1 MKRMFPKLGPR
12 AVEFKSCAGAVFF
25 VRMLPVRWWDD
36 FNAITEEARRDSTPE
51 GLALGRAR
59 VRAILE
65 TVWPEEYRAEL
76 LRLDFA
82 GCVEVATLLFFGET
96 REEKRAKGE
105 LKRRPDL
112 EFLAAQMLAIYPGYT
127 LDTLLDLPAPVF
139 FRLQEL
145 APRVRADDA
154 LERYRPAVGAALSG
168 GEVVTGLNAIRG
180 SLELPAETDETPE
193 QAQELT
199 PEQAA
204 DLDAQLD
211 QILAGNYRVIGS
223 LKPGRVK

>member
-1 MKRMFPKLGPR
+1 M
-12 AVEFKSCAGAVFF
+12 EFKSRAGAVFF
-25 VRMLPVRWWDD
+25 VRMLPVRLWDD
-36 FNAITEEARRDSTPE
+36 FAAITEEARADSTPD
-51 GLALGRAR
+51 GKALGRAR

-65 TVWPEEYRAEL
+65 TVWPDAQRAEL

-82 GCVEVATLLFFGET
+82 DCVEVATRLFFGEE

-180 SLELPAETDETPE
+180 SLELPADSADAPNPE
-193 QAQELT
+193 QSQDLT

-204 DLDAQLD
+204 SLDAQLD
-211 QILAGNYRVIGS
+211 QILAGNYRIIGS
-223 LKPGRVK
+223 LRPGMVK